1 LHRFLG
7 KNTGVEDS
15 AACKEE
21 KEETGAF
28 LVQRMMSVKDGDE
41 EGLDHNEGGS
51 SLPMGAGL
59 GWGPGLRS
67 PDGGGGS
74 AADGDDG
81 EKNGRLERKKR
92 KREGEW
98 FRLTD
103 SCSLVLHQG
112 DITKWSVDGETDA
125 IVNAANEAMLG
136 GGGVDGAIHR
146 AAGPKLLAA
155 CYAEPEVRRGVRCP
169 TGSAVITRG
178 FDLPASK
185 VVHTVGP
192 IYESDEIS
200 AEPLA
205 KAYRSSMDVATKAGV
220 KYIAFPAIS
229 CGVYGYPYKEAAE
242 IAIATVQET
251 SAGLLEVHFVLFLE
265 RLWKVWLAEAERRL
279 ER

>member
-28 LVQRMMSVKDGDE
+28 IVQRMMSVKDGEE
-41 EGLDHNEGGS
+41 EGLDHNEGES

-59 GWGPGLRS
+59 GWGPRLRS
-67 PDGGGGS
+67 PDGGGGGGGGGGS

-81 EKNGRLERKKR
+81 ENNRRMERKKR

-125 IVNAANEAMLG
+125 IV
-136 GGGVDGAIHR
+136 
-146 AAGPKLLAA
+146 
-155 CYAEPEVRRGVRCP
+155 
-169 TGSAVITRG
+169 
-178 FDLPASK
+178 
-185 VVHTVGP
+185 
-192 IYESDEIS
+192 
-200 AEPLA
+200 
-205 KAYRSSMDVATKAGV
+205 SS
-220 KYIAFPAIS
+220 
-229 CGVYGYPYKEAAE
+229 
-242 IAIATVQET
+242 
-251 SAGLLEVHFVLFLE
+251 
-265 RLWKVWLAEAERRL
+265 
-279 ER
+279 

>member
-1 LHRFLG
+1 LHTFLG

-21 KEETGAF
+21 KEEETGAF
-28 LVQRMMSVKDGDE
+28 LVQRMMSVKDGEE

-67 PDGGGGS
+67 PDGGGGGGGGGS

-81 EKNGRLERKKR
+81 EKNRRMERKKR

-125 IVNAANEAMLG
+125 IV
-136 GGGVDGAIHR
+136 
-146 AAGPKLLAA
+146 
-155 CYAEPEVRRGVRCP
+155 
-169 TGSAVITRG
+169 
-178 FDLPASK
+178 
-185 VVHTVGP
+185 
-192 IYESDEIS
+192 
-200 AEPLA
+200 
-205 KAYRSSMDVATKAGV
+205 SS
-220 KYIAFPAIS
+220 
-229 CGVYGYPYKEAAE
+229 
-242 IAIATVQET
+242 
-251 SAGLLEVHFVLFLE
+251 
-265 RLWKVWLAEAERRL
+265 
-279 ER
+279 

>member
-1 LHRFLG
+1 MYESITEKILDGFPLLSLFWVATTKRDLKMHLVRLCATSSSSSSVRSLVLPLLESLWGCSLARHCLPPSSSTNSRALVDLTLCDRFSFAHGWGFGSSARRDNSLHRFLG

-21 KEETGAF
+21 ESGAF
-28 LVQRMMSVKDGDE
+28 LVQRMMSVKDGEE

-67 PDGGGGS
+67 PDGGGGGGGGS

-81 EKNGRLERKKR
+81 EKNRRMERKKR

-125 IVNAANEAMLG
+125 IV
-136 GGGVDGAIHR
+136 
-146 AAGPKLLAA
+146 
-155 CYAEPEVRRGVRCP
+155 
-169 TGSAVITRG
+169 
-178 FDLPASK
+178 
-185 VVHTVGP
+185 
-192 IYESDEIS
+192 
-200 AEPLA
+200 
-205 KAYRSSMDVATKAGV
+205 SS
-220 KYIAFPAIS
+220 
-229 CGVYGYPYKEAAE
+229 
-242 IAIATVQET
+242 
-251 SAGLLEVHFVLFLE
+251 
-265 RLWKVWLAEAERRL
+265 
-279 ER
+279 

>member
-21 KEETGAF
+21 EEEEETGAF
-28 LVQRMMSVKDGDE
+28 LVQRMMSVKDGEE

-59 GWGPGLRS
+59 GWCPGLRS
-67 PDGGGGS
+67 PDGGGGGL

-81 EKNGRLERKKR
+81 EKNRRMERKKR

-125 IVNAANEAMLG
+125 IV
-136 GGGVDGAIHR
+136 
-146 AAGPKLLAA
+146 
-155 CYAEPEVRRGVRCP
+155 
-169 TGSAVITRG
+169 
-178 FDLPASK
+178 
-185 VVHTVGP
+185 
-192 IYESDEIS
+192 
-200 AEPLA
+200 
-205 KAYRSSMDVATKAGV
+205 SS
-220 KYIAFPAIS
+220 
-229 CGVYGYPYKEAAE
+229 
-242 IAIATVQET
+242 
-251 SAGLLEVHFVLFLE
+251 
-265 RLWKVWLAEAERRL
+265 
-279 ER
+279 

>member
-1 LHRFLG
+1 MDVCIREKILDGFPLLSLFWVATAKGDLKMHLVRLCATSSSSSSVRSVLLPVLESLWRCSLARLCLPPSSSTNSRALVDLTSCDRFSFAHGWGFGSSARSDNSLHRFLG

-125 IVNAANEAMLG
+125 IV
-136 GGGVDGAIHR
+136 
-146 AAGPKLLAA
+146 
-155 CYAEPEVRRGVRCP
+155 
-169 TGSAVITRG
+169 
-178 FDLPASK
+178 
-185 VVHTVGP
+185 
-192 IYESDEIS
+192 
-200 AEPLA
+200 
-205 KAYRSSMDVATKAGV
+205 SS
-220 KYIAFPAIS
+220 
-229 CGVYGYPYKEAAE
+229 
-242 IAIATVQET
+242 
-251 SAGLLEVHFVLFLE
+251 
-265 RLWKVWLAEAERRL
+265 
-279 ER
+279 